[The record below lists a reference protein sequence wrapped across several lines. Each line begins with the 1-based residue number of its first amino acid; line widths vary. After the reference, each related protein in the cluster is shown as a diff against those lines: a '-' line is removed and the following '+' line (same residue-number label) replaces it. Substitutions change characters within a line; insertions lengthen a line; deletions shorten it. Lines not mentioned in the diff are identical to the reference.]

1 MNAWDVSID
10 STESLHTIE
19 SIEAF
24 DTFESLLLW
33 DTAIDATESFH
44 SIQPIETL
52 YTFESF
58 LLWDA
63 TIDTTESLHTVEAL
77 DTLKIALDS
86 TVGLLMSVRLVAIL
100 SQVAVTIG
108 STARESVVLTITTM
122 SRNGVIADLLRSSI
136 GYLMVTVRWLLSVLI
151 AGGDSSC

>member
-1 MNAWDVSID
+1 M
-10 STESLHTIE
+10 
-19 SIEAF
+19 
-24 DTFESLLLW
+24 
-33 DTAIDATESFH
+33 
-44 SIQPIETL
+44 
-52 YTFESF
+52 
-58 LLWDA
+58 WDA

-100 SQVAVTIG
+100 SQVAVNIG